1 MGKALI
7 IIVLLV
13 AIIIFLVLSNVTKKM
28 IEVPDTISVKLAES
42 QARAIGNYAI
52 NYGLKQVMNGNVS
65 VASGSSFS
73 QGYTNFYILEDGR
86 IDSLRYS
93 ADGDTISISAF
104 VFYEVNG
111 HQVYHDCEIDITTTT
126 KIDITS
132 AISSSGTISVS
143 GSAEVNGEVVENGC
157 PAFEDI
163 FGATKDA
170 LKNNANNYYVDPA
183 NNVEPIENVTWVE
196 CVTQTGFHIT
206 DNNYVGNGI
215 LVVNGD
221 FSMTGGTF
229 NGIIWVVGNLIIS
242 GNPTINGAIF
252 VESDIEIEGD
262 AEVTLTGN
270 CEVNFTEGAV
280 GDAILTSPTAL
291 AFNILKWRN

>member
-13 AIIIFLVLSNVTKKM
+13 AVIIFVVVSNATKKTTD
-28 IEVPDTISVKLAES
+28 IPDTISMKLAES
-42 QARAIGNYAI
+42 QARAIGNYAL
-52 NYGLKQVMNGNVS
+52 NYGLKQIMNGSVS
-65 VASGSSFS
+65 VTDGSSFS
-73 QGYTNFYILEDGR
+73 QGYTNFYIIEDGR
-86 IDSLRYS
+86 IDSLIYS
-93 ADGDTISISAF
+93 AYGDTISISAF
-104 VFYEVNG
+104 VFYEVNS
-111 HQVYHDCEIDITTTT
+111 HQVYHDCEIEITTTT

-132 AISSSGTISVS
+132 AISSSGTITVS
-143 GSAEVNGEVVENGC
+143 GSAEVDGEIVENGC
-157 PAFEDI
+157 PAFEDV
-163 FGATKDA
+163 FGTTKDA

-183 NNVEPIENVTWVE
+183 NNITPIENVTWVE
-196 CVTQTGFHIT
+196 CITQTGFHIT
-206 DNNYVGNGI
+206 DNNYEGNGI

-221 FSMTGGTF
+221 FTMTGGTF
-229 NGIIWVVGNLIIS
+229 NGIIWVIGNLQIS

-280 GDAILTSPTAL
+280 GDAILTLPTAL

>member
-7 IIVLLV
+7 IIVLLAAV
-13 AIIIFLVLSNVTKKM
+13 IIFFVLSNVSRKT
-28 IEVPDTISVKLAES
+28 IEVPDTISENLAES
-42 QARAIGNYAI
+42 QAKAIGNYAI

-65 VASGSSFS
+65 VVSDSSFS
-73 QGYTNFYILEDGR
+73 QGYTNFYIIEDGR
-86 IDSLRYS
+86 IDSLRYT
-93 ADGDTISISAF
+93 ANGDTISISAF

-111 HQVYHDCEIDITTTT
+111 HQVYHDCEIEITTTT

-132 AISSSGTISVS
+132 AISSSGTITVS
-143 GSAEVNGEVVENGC
+143 GSADVNGEIVENGC
-157 PAFEDI
+157 PEFEDV
-163 FGATKDA
+163 FGTTKDA

-183 NNVEPIENVTWVE
+183 NNVTPIENVTWAE
-196 CVTQTGFHIT
+196 CIVQTGFHIT

-221 FSMTGGTF
+221 FTMTGGTF
-229 NGIIWVVGNLIIS
+229 NGIIWVVGNLVIS

-252 VESDIEIEGD
+252 VESDIEIAGD

-280 GDAILTSPTAL
+280 GDAILTLPTAL
-291 AFNILKWRN
+291 SFNILKWRN